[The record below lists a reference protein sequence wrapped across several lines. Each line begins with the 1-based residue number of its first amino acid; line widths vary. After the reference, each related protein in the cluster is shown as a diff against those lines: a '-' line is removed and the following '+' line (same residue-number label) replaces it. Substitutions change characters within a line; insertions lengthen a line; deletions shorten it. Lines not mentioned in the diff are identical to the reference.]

1 MRVASFWI
9 LSRFWRHRQMLD
21 GLQLTPM
28 WAVSSKKRW
37 LIRNLAVCRVLHV
50 LCLLWMPDWV
60 DDSDSS
66 ELIFFCTCTHSEN
79 MQYIFPV
86 FWFLP
91 ESETQASSS
100 SICYLWLLC
109 EITLLILGSERFLCT
124 VPNGSRMR
132 HPGTRNP
139 QRGIAHVPPLSMS
152 SWKHFGGQTDA
163 SWDACWAQATKIPNR
178 LFSNAPRNAYTPK
191 LLPVA
196 HAHTSFTI
204 STQGGHN

>member
-79 MQYIFPV
+79 MQYIFPL

-132 HPGTRNP
+132 HRWTRNP
-139 QRGIAHVPPLSMS
+139 QRPSPSPVHVFLEAFWSRTNWRTMRRMLSTS
-152 SWKHFGGQTDA
+152 NQKSQSFVPGLFGYKKFLGY
-163 SWDACWAQATKIPNR
+163 
-178 LFSNAPRNAYTPK
+178 F
-191 LLPVA
+191 
-196 HAHTSFTI
+196 
-204 STQGGHN
+204 